1 MGCEIWFAGG
11 DAGEDAGRGQSIEAG
26 RGSTAAR
33 QGPSPPCR
41 IAHGQ
46 QRRILSF
53 QRGAILR
60 PAGSKMRTKGGEAEG
75 GLGGGEKK
83 RGCGARFT
91 KQPPF
96 CSPAPIL
103 CAFSQEGIKSPDPA
117 GSGSTEMGE

>member
-1 MGCEIWFAGG
+1 MGREIWFAGG

-60 PAGSKMRTKGGEAEG
+60 PAGSKMRTKGEAEG
-75 GLGGGEKK
+75 GLGGRRNEAVGLVSPNSLLSVARHRYFVRFLK
-83 RGCGARFT
+83 R
-91 KQPPF
+91 
-96 CSPAPIL
+96 
-103 CAFSQEGIKSPDPA
+103 E
-117 GSGSTEMGE
+117 